1 MAKKPIYEDTR
12 FTKITVIVAVGDN
25 VTDSAALLN
34 VKDAL
39 KDLIEEE
46 LGDKVRVLM
55 STASQ
60 EEYKKAN
67 KE

>member
-1 MAKKPIYEDTR
+1 MAKKTIYEDTR
-12 FTKITVIVAVGDN
+12 FTKITVIVAIGDN
-25 VTDSAALLN
+25 VHDSAALLN